1 MPDKL
6 PYRSVNQTQA
16 TALNFANHV
25 ISEVKL
31 ARPFGAANLKSD
43 VRLAY
48 APSFWRWFP
57 SKSRHPATN
66 QSVVRTQQVYQL
78 HERQRNQPGTRH
90 ADTLKPRLLAGIA
103 NRYGA
108 GNCDMA
114 GAMAYT
120 LLRGNLDSNFE
131 VMLIQSPGHT
141 YAGFKLQGAPDN
153 EAIIVDPW
161 PTLPM
166 ATLAE
171 DHFMFSDG
179 NATAVSR
186 KPGKQN
192 PDIPPESREYKR
204 LADLVE
210 PSLEKYGPLSA
221 FMDQDTEAIKQVA
234 DGPVSGE
241 YGNQV
246 CSNNV
251 RGYKDPKG
259 ALVLSPQE
267 RLIWRLKPP
276 SAPTTPSTASAST
289 TPSTASASLSDA
301 TVLSNVDD
309 LLRIVRHAVPV
320 G

>member
-6 PYRSVNQTQA
+6 PYQSVNQTQA

-31 ARPFGAANLKSD
+31 ARPFGAGNLKSD

-66 QSVVRTQQVYQL
+66 QSVVRTQRVYRVHQQL
-78 HERQRNQPGTRH
+78 RNAPGTPH
-90 ADTLKPRLLAGIA
+90 ANTLKPRLMAGIA

-131 VMLIQSPGHT
+131 VMLFQSPGHT
-141 YAGFKLQGAPDN
+141 YAGFKLQGTPDN

-161 PTLPM
+161 PTLAM
-166 ATLAE
+166 ATLAD
-171 DHFMFSDG
+171 DHFMWPHG
-179 NATAVSR
+179 ARTVSR
-186 KPGKQN
+186 KLGKQD
-192 PDIPPESREYKR
+192 PDIPLESRKYTR

-210 PSLEKYGPLSA
+210 PSLDKYGFVGPNPQDQVTLTT
-221 FMDQDTEAIKQVA
+221 FMDRDTERIEQKP
-234 DGPVSGE
+234 DWPVLGE
-241 YGNQV
+241 HGDQV
-246 CSNNV
+246 CSNTV

-259 ALVLSPQE
+259 ALVLSPQQ

-276 SAPTTPSTASAST
+276 SAPTTLSTGSASTTPATASAST
-289 TPSTASASLSDA
+289 TPATALAST
-301 TVLSNVDD
+301 T
-309 LLRIVRHAVPV
+309 P
-320 G
+320 

>member
-1 MPDKL
+1 MPDTL

-31 ARPFGAANLKSD
+31 ARPFGAANLQSD

-66 QSVVRTQQVYQL
+66 QSVVRTQRVYQL
-78 HERQRNQPGTRH
+78 HDWQRNQPGTRH
-90 ADTLKPRLLAGIA
+90 ANTLKPRLMAGIA

-108 GNCDMA
+108 GNCDLA
-114 GAMAYT
+114 GAMVYT

-141 YAGFKLQGAPDN
+141 YAGFKLQGAPDD

-166 ATLAE
+166 ATLSG
-171 DHFMFSDG
+171 DHFMYSADS
-179 NATAVSR
+179 ATVVSR

-210 PSLEKYGPLSA
+210 PSL
-221 FMDQDTEAIKQVA
+221 
-234 DGPVSGE
+234 
-241 YGNQV
+241 
-246 CSNNV
+246 
-251 RGYKDPKG
+251 
-259 ALVLSPQE
+259 
-267 RLIWRLKPP
+267 
-276 SAPTTPSTASAST
+276 
-289 TPSTASASLSDA
+289 
-301 TVLSNVDD
+301 
-309 LLRIVRHAVPV
+309 
-320 G
+320 